1 MYMKKEVTVDVS
13 TKMKKIGL
21 ENYDIMVLLMNS
33 KTNDNNNYH
42 VSVECLN
49 IDDGEIYENIEGSFF
64 ETIEEADEYFDVYDE
79 WLDTIMIELNKK
91 IYLNNNNKLD
101 KKKFN
106 KLKRCI
112 NKYFKS
118 IK

>member
-1 MYMKKEVTVDVS
+1 MCNDELESSMYMKKEVTVDVS
-13 TKMKKIGL
+13 TKMKKIRL

-64 ETIEEADEYFDVYDE
+64 ETIEEADEYFYNLYEKYSGYNVKGLEYV
-79 WLDTIMIELNKK
+79 
-91 IYLNNNNKLD
+91 
-101 KKKFN
+101 
-106 KLKRCI
+106 LKH
-112 NKYFKS
+112 